1 MDNSTRSSISKSKVS
16 VDRVFTSEYQKEDSL
31 TAQVRQTITR
41 KSWYASKQPNDS
53 LTHNLF
59 EAEDFGYSEQE
70 FESEENRVAFI
81 LVPVGQTQESVQA
94 MIDKRYAR
102 NEAVKAAL
110 TAENVT
116 VISELKP
123 ATLSA
128 LVSQYGPLDDSTDL
142 SDPCIYR
149 ILSNHPILSTQ
160 QIHAIKNGLRTK
172 AQIAE
177 KQVVRY
183 SKGDPLEGSVITDQ
197 NGKVQYKR
205 NVFSKFHVEDEDRRT
220 ADLADVYTTEAISA
234 EVGDAVL
241 SNVGDAISNA
251 ADTSGQSA

>member
-16 VDRVFTSEYQKEDSL
+16 VDRVFTSEFQKEGSL

-59 EAEDFGYSEQE
+59 DADDFGYSEQE
-70 FESEENRVAFI
+70 FDSEENRVAFI

-94 MIDKRYAR
+94 MLDKIYAR
-102 NEAVKAAL
+102 NEAVEAAFV
-110 TAENVT
+110 AENVNA
-116 VISELKP
+116 ISELKP
-123 ATLSA
+123 ATIQA
-128 LVSQYGPLDDSTDL
+128 LTSQFGHLDDSTDL

-149 ILSNHPILSTQ
+149 ILSNHPVLSTQ
-160 QIHAIKNGLRTK
+160 QVHAISQGLRTK
-172 AQIAE
+172 ADIAE

-183 SKGDPLEGSVITDQ
+183 SKGDPLEGSIITDQ

-205 NVFSKFHVEDEDRRT
+205 NVFSKYHVEDEDRRT
-220 ADLADVYTTEAISA
+220 ANLDDFYAPESIKA
-234 EVGDAVL
+234 EIGDTVL
-241 SNVGDAISNA
+241 SNVADAISTT
-251 ADTSGQSA
+251 DTAGQSA